1 MPILIRWIL
10 KKAHLKWSFEQV
22 QGRNLMYGP
31 MYDSNL
37 FASSGYEG
45 FAETFPRQIPFFAK
59 NERKGH

>member
-1 MPILIRWIL
+1 M
-10 KKAHLKWSFEQV
+10 KWSFEQV

-31 MYDSNL
+31 MYDSND